1 MRAQR
6 VALVVGVV
14 ALGAGLV
21 WFLTRSDQGPAERPA
36 RAARASSSV
45 AAPLATLGSQ
55 PSGTT
60 QEPSGAPRTLKDR
73 KHRDEVR
80 ERIYAAFGEAPPR
93 TPKAAPRQAPS
104 VPSPPLAP
112 PSIPGSKPKGSLA
125 KEYIQERIREDFLP
139 LAKECYEAA
148 LERDPDLGGK
158 LTVNFEIVGDES
170 VGGIVESAELAE
182 DSDIRDEEFMYCMR
196 ESMLSMT
203 FEPPKGGGSVT
214 VTYPFLFSNEDDDSE
229 APSP

>member
-6 VALVVGVV
+6 VALAVGVV

-21 WFLTRSDQGPAERPA
+21 WYLARSDQGSTERPGS
-36 RAARASSSV
+36 AAQASSTVETHS
-45 AAPLATLGSQ
+45 AALGSQ
-55 PSGTT
+55 PSRTAPA
-60 QEPSGAPRTLKDR
+60 PSAAPRTLKDR

-80 ERIYAAFGEAPPR
+80 ERIYAAFGEAPPG
-93 TPKAAPRQAPS
+93 TPKAPNPPSS

-112 PSIPGSKPKGSLA
+112 PPTPGSKPKGSLA
-125 KEYIQERIREDFLP
+125 KEYIQKRIREDFLP

-148 LERDPDLGGK
+148 LERDPELGGK

-170 VGGIVESAELAE
+170 VGGIVESAELSD

-196 ESMLSMT
+196 ESMLSMS